1 MPQTHL
7 RTIRLNL
14 TCDMYSGVHSKIAAD
29 MVLHYENSGHTHP
42 DMYFVS
48 VDLRL
53 TLGVVVLEEVLYWK
67 TEDRHLLGRVLVEG
81 VVVGEMTWLLVFHSV
96 ELQVVLL
103 AQEVAEVKVGH
114 SR

>member
-7 RTIRLNL
+7 RMIRLNL

-29 MVLHYENSGHTHP
+29 MVLHYENSSHTHP

-53 TLGVVVLEEVLYWK
+53 TLGVVVLEEVL
-67 TEDRHLLGRVLVEG
+67 
-81 VVVGEMTWLLVFHSV
+81 
-96 ELQVVLL
+96 
-103 AQEVAEVKVGH
+103 
-114 SR
+114 